1 MLELPQTGSAFP
13 YPLVS
18 TIRLYSYVGGRA
30 LFRLLL
36 ELAFVGFTV
45 YYMVVQIKKCR
56 KEGIRS
62 YLKCFWSGIEVI
74 GIVTSIVACGF
85 YGAKFIAVKLTMND
99 FHKDKSEY
107 HPQSPLISKDIE
119 ITSEEFLSLL

>member
-1 MLELPQTGSAFP
+1 
-13 YPLVS
+13 
-18 TIRLYSYVGGRA
+18 
-30 LFRLLL
+30 
-36 ELAFVGFTV
+36 
-45 YYMVVQIKKCR
+45 MVVQIKKCR

-107 HPQSPLISKDIE
+107 HPQSRLISKDIE
-119 ITSEEFLSLL
+119 ITSEDFLSVLWKKLTETN

>member
-36 ELAFVGFTV
+36 ELAFVVFTI

-62 YLKCFWSGIEVI
+62 YLKSFWSGIEMI
-74 GIVTSIVACGF
+74 GIVTSIVACAF

-107 HPQSPLISKDIE
+107 YPQSPLISKI
-119 ITSEEFLSLL
+119 L